1 MWSQKQLDSV
11 FARTGLAPPSAFL
24 EAAKVMRSEIPSL
37 FEGGDAAADQC
48 DALYFH
54 NTYGEIL
61 GDLPLVEIGFLPF
74 WQENNH
80 CETVLIGCRAPFV
93 GCVGAFGILAHEQ
106 GGLISGNFADFFA
119 LLKRQ
124 IADHPD
130 ESPLLS
136 ELISACAYS
145 GTFPVEVTQYADARI
160 RKYRAEGDGRQLSF
174 YGAMSE
180 ELSLEL
186 LASDDFFD
194 VEVAARRLAGIRSK
208 KAIPALQRLAAQTAP
223 RGMVDQHFRAAQK
236 ALRFIKGEAT

>member
-1 MWSQKQLDSV
+1 MWSQKQLDSI

-24 EAAKVMRSEIPSL
+24 EAAEAMRLDIPSL
-37 FEGGDAAADQC
+37 FEGRGAVDQC

-54 NTYGEIL
+54 NALGENL
-61 GDLPLVEIGFLPF
+61 GGLPLIEIGFLPF

-93 GCVGAFGILAHEQ
+93 GCVGAFGVLANEE
-106 GGLISGNFADFFA
+106 GGLISGNFADFFT

-124 IADHPD
+124 IADHPH

-136 ELISACAYS
+136 GLVRACAYC
-145 GTFPVEVTQYADARI
+145 GTFLVEVTQYTDARI
-160 RKYRAEGDGRQLSF
+160 RKHRAEGDGKELSF

-180 ELSLEL
+180 ELALEL
-186 LASDDFFD
+186 LASDDFLD
-194 VEVAARRLAGIRSK
+194 VEVAARRLGGMRSK

-236 ALRFIKGEAT
+236 ALTRIKGEAT

>member
-1 MWSQKQLDSV
+1 MWSQNQLDSI

-24 EAAKVMRSEIPSL
+24 EAAEAMRLDIPSL
-37 FEGGDAAADQC
+37 FEGRGAVDRC

-54 NTYGEIL
+54 NALGENL
-61 GDLPLVEIGFLPF
+61 GGLPLIEIGFLPF

-93 GCVGAFGILAHEQ
+93 GCVGAFGVLANEE
-106 GGLISGNFADFFA
+106 GGLISGNFADFFT

-124 IADHPD
+124 IADHPH

-136 ELISACAYS
+136 GLVRACAYS
-145 GTFPVEVTQYADARI
+145 GTFLVEVTQYTDARI
-160 RKYRAEGDGRQLSF
+160 RKHRAEGDGKELSF

-180 ELSLEL
+180 ELALEL
-186 LASDDFFD
+186 LASDDFLD
-194 VEVAARRLAGIRSK
+194 VEVAARRLGGMRSK

-236 ALRFIKGEAT
+236 ALTRIKGEAT

>member
-1 MWSQKQLDSV
+1 MWSRKQLDSV

-37 FEGGDAAADQC
+37 FEGRDAADQC

-54 NTYGEIL
+54 NACGEIL
-61 GDLPLVEIGFLPF
+61 GDLPLIEIGFLPF

-93 GCVGAFGILAHEQ
+93 GCVGALGILAHEE

-130 ESPLLS
+130 ESPMLTG
-136 ELISACAYS
+136 LIRACAYS

-160 RKYRAEGDGRQLSF
+160 RKCRAEGDGREFSF

-194 VEVAARRLAGIRSK
+194 VEVAARRLAGMRSK

-223 RGMVDQHFRAAQK
+223 RGMVDQHFRAARK
-236 ALRFIKGEAT
+236 ALRRIKGEAT

>member
-1 MWSQKQLDSV
+1 MWSQKELDRI
-11 FARTGLAPPSAFL
+11 FARIGLAPSSAFL
-24 EAAKVMRSEIPSL
+24 EAAEAIRLDIPSL
-37 FEGGDAAADQC
+37 FEGDGAADQC

-54 NTYGEIL
+54 NVCGENP
-61 GDLPLVEIGFLPF
+61 GGPPLIEIGFLPF

-93 GCVGAFGILAHEQ
+93 GCVGASGILLNEE
-106 GGLISGNFADFFA
+106 GGLISGNFTDFFA

-124 IADHPD
+124 IADHPH
-130 ESPLLS
+130 ELPLLI
-136 ELISACAYS
+136 ELIRACAYS
-145 GTFPVEVTQYADARI
+145 GTFLVEVMQYADARI
-160 RKYRAEGDGRQLSF
+160 RKHRAEGDGDGFSF

-186 LASDDFFD
+186 LASDNFLD
-194 VEVAARRLAGIRSK
+194 VEVAARRLAGMRSK

-236 ALRFIKGEAT
+236 ALSRIKREAT

>member
-1 MWSQKQLDSV
+1 MWSQNQLDSI

-24 EAAKVMRSEIPSL
+24 EAAEAMRLDIPSL
-37 FEGGDAAADQC
+37 FEGRGAVDQC

-54 NTYGEIL
+54 NALGENL
-61 GDLPLVEIGFLPF
+61 GGLPLIEIGFLPF

-93 GCVGAFGILAHEQ
+93 GCVGAFGILVAEE

-124 IADHPD
+124 IVDHPD
-130 ESPLLS
+130 ESLTG
-136 ELISACAYS
+136 LIRACAYS
-145 GTFPVEVTQYADARI
+145 GTFPVEVMQYADARI
-160 RKYRAEGDGRQLSF
+160 RKHRAEASF

-186 LASDDFFD
+186 LASDNFLD
-194 VEVAARRLAGIRSK
+194 VEVAARRLGGMRSK

-223 RGMVDQHFRAAQK
+223 RGTVDQHFRAAQK
-236 ALRFIKGEAT
+236 ALTRIKDEAT

>member
-1 MWSQKQLDSV
+1 MWSQNQLDSI

-24 EAAKVMRSEIPSL
+24 EAAEAMRLDIPSL
-37 FEGGDAAADQC
+37 FEGRGAVDQC

-54 NTYGEIL
+54 NALGENL
-61 GDLPLVEIGFLPF
+61 GGLPLIEIGFLPF

-93 GCVGAFGILAHEQ
+93 GCVGAFGILVNEE
-106 GGLISGNFADFFA
+106 GGLISGNFADFFT

-124 IADHPD
+124 IADHPH

-136 ELISACAYS
+136 GLVKACAYS
-145 GTFPVEVTQYADARI
+145 GTFLVEVKQYTDARI
-160 RKYRAEGDGRQLSF
+160 RKHRADGDGKELSF

-180 ELSLEL
+180 ELALEL
-186 LASDDFFD
+186 LASDDFLD
-194 VEVAARRLAGIRSK
+194 VEVAARRLGGMRSN
-208 KAIPALQRLAAQTAP
+208 KAIPALQHLAAQTAP

-236 ALRFIKGEAT
+236 ALTRIKGEAT